1 MTNKNNQ
8 VWFIT
13 GANKGLGA
21 AIAKEALD
29 KGYKVVA
36 TARKIEGMEKILGDS
51 PNLLITKLDIT
62 NDEQVQSSI
71 NAALDKFGSID
82 FLVNNA
88 GYGLLGYF
96 EEMSE
101 DLIRQQIETNVFGTM
116 KLTRAV
122 LPTMRKQGS
131 GRVIVFSSTSGV
143 KAVEGGSVYSASK
156 FALEGWAEGLNIEL
170 KPFGIQTMIVEPGA
184 FRTDF
189 FNEKTSFT
197 FSDIEID
204 DYNHQREIM
213 HHNFVSRDQKQP
225 GDPVKLAKAL
235 MTAVNDS
242 NPPLRLLA
250 GKYAV
255 ESIEQYLKERR
266 SEVEAWREVSRSTDF
281 D

>member
-1 MTNKNNQ
+1 MTNKNDQ

-36 TARKIEGMEKILGDS
+36 TARKTEGMEETLGDS
-51 PNLLITKLDIT
+51 PNLLVTKLDIT
-62 NDEQVQSSI
+62 NDEQVQSSV

-122 LPTMRKQGS
+122 LPIMRKQGS
-131 GRVIVFSSTSGV
+131 GWVIVFSSTSGV

-197 FSDIEID
+197 FSDVEID
-204 DYNHQREIM
+204 DYSQQRDIM

-225 GDPVKLAKAL
+225 GNPVKLAKAL
-235 MTAVNDS
+235 MTTVNDS

-250 GKYAV
+250 GKYAA